1 MSLSGNGA
9 KIRISP
15 PYCPVGG
22 DFHGPQGFRIGYIWY
37 FCSKDHPTASALD
50 YTARDYTAS
59 LPAADFIARFR
70 DAERIAGYC
79 RACPNYGRSWACPP
93 FGFDLE
99 EYLSGYA
106 TALIV
111 ATKITPAREGL
122 PFSEAGRLIRP
133 ERVRHERLLLDMER
147 RYGGRA
153 FAYAGTC
160 LYCPAGECARIAGK
174 PCRHPEWVRPS
185 LEACG
190 FDLCRTTGELLGIP
204 LRWSGDGLLPEY
216 LTLVSG
222 FFHNERTVEWE
233 G

>member
-1 MSLSGNGA
+1 M
-9 KIRISP
+9 
-15 PYCPVGG
+15 
-22 DFHGPQGFRIGYIWY
+22 
-37 FCSKDHPTASALD
+37 DHPTASALD

-111 ATKITPAREGL
+111 ATKITPAREGH

-174 PCRHPEWVRPS
+174 LCRHPEWVRPS

>member
-1 MSLSGNGA
+1 M
-9 KIRISP
+9 
-15 PYCPVGG
+15 
-22 DFHGPQGFRIGYIWY
+22 
-37 FCSKDHPTASALD
+37 DHPTASALD

-147 RYGGRA
+147 RTAAVPSPMPARASIALRGSARGSPGSRAAIPSGCALRSRRAASISAARPGSCWAFPCGGA
-153 FAYAGTC
+153 ATAC
-160 LYCPAGECARIAGK
+160 CP
-174 PCRHPEWVRPS
+174 S
-185 LEACG
+185 
-190 FDLCRTTGELLGIP
+190 T
-204 LRWSGDGLLPEY
+204 
-216 LTLVSG
+216 
-222 FFHNERTVEWE
+222 
-233 G
+233 

>member
-1 MSLSGNGA
+1 MD
-9 KIRISP
+9 R
-15 PYCPVGG
+15 
-22 DFHGPQGFRIGYIWY
+22 
-37 FCSKDHPTASALD
+37 PTASALD

-160 LYCPAGECARIAGK
+160 LYCPAGSARGSPGSRAAIPSGCALRSRRAASTSAARPGSCWAF
-174 PCRHPEWVRPS
+174 PCGGAATACCPS
-185 LEACG
+185 
-190 FDLCRTTGELLGIP
+190 T
-204 LRWSGDGLLPEY
+204 
-216 LTLVSG
+216 
-222 FFHNERTVEWE
+222 
-233 G
+233 

>member
-1 MSLSGNGA
+1 M
-9 KIRISP
+9 
-15 PYCPVGG
+15 
-22 DFHGPQGFRIGYIWY
+22 
-37 FCSKDHPTASALD
+37 DHPTASALD

-93 FGFDLE
+93 FDFDLE

-122 PFSEAGRLIRP
+122 PFSEAGWLIRP

-153 FAYAGTC
+153 SIALRGSARGSPGSRAAIPSGYALRSRRAASTSAARPGSCWAFPCGGAVTAC
-160 LYCPAGECARIAGK
+160 CP
-174 PCRHPEWVRPS
+174 S
-185 LEACG
+185 
-190 FDLCRTTGELLGIP
+190 T
-204 LRWSGDGLLPEY
+204 
-216 LTLVSG
+216 
-222 FFHNERTVEWE
+222 
-233 G
+233 

>member
-1 MSLSGNGA
+1 MPLAGGGVRSGHGRGA
-9 KIRISP
+9 S
-15 PYCPVGG
+15 G
-22 DFHGPQGFRIGYIWY
+22 DFPLLRVSRIGDISY
-37 FCSKDHPTASALD
+37 FCDMDRPTTPALD

-59 LPAADFIARFR
+59 LPAADCIARFR
-70 DAERIAGYC
+70 EAERIAGYC

-93 FGFDLE
+93 FDFDVT
-99 EYLSGYA
+99 EYISGHA

-111 ATKITPAREGL
+111 ATKIIPATPGL
-122 PFSEAGRLIRP
+122 PLSETGRLIRP

-160 LYCPAGECARIAGK
+160 LYCPEGCSRPEGL

-190 FDLCRTTGELLGIP
+190 FDLCRMTEELLGIP
-204 LRWSGDGLLPEY
+204 LRWSADGLLPEY

-222 FFHNERTVEWE
+222 FFHNERSVEWE